1 VKAMLKPDIVRE
13 ATRLTRAGQLGEAT
27 ALLQRMLRGE
37 SAQDG
42 TLRATRRIA
51 LTGQQPPIIDA
62 KANTIEETDSPHLAP
77 AISAQPRMLP
87 ALLQLLLSWEQRTTI
102 CTRQLVY
109 ILASPV
115 GPPLTFPLRLSPCD
129 KVAGPMTG

>member
-1 VKAMLKPDIVRE
+1 MLKLDIVRE

-62 KANTIEETDSPHLAP
+62 KANTIGVTDSPHLAP
-77 AISAQPRMLP
+77 ASNSPQATLDSTIRKRPYRRPR
-87 ALLQLLLSWEQRTTI
+87 
-102 CTRQLVY
+102 
-109 ILASPV
+109 
-115 GPPLTFPLRLSPCD
+115 
-129 KVAGPMTG
+129 